1 MNKIFIFSA
10 LSSIL
15 VSISLMF
22 SIYFAYAYIFAE
34 TFVSRRIE
42 VFFSNN
48 NPLFLIEKYQWEIM
62 LIIFL
67 IFFFMFFKKKYNKI
81 FNSA

>member
-42 VFFSNN
+42 VFFNNN
-48 NPLFLIEKYQWEIM
+48 NPLFLIEKYQWEIIFT
-62 LIIFL
+62 LFL
-67 IFFFMFFKKKYNKI
+67 IYFFLFFKKRFIKL
-81 FNSA
+81 FF